1 MLSVE
6 NKSIMLGLI
15 MLNEVILSAIMLNV
29 VILGVIMLNV
39 VMLSVVTP
47 LGINLPCLV
56 VHFSITPSCSSIF
69 TFLAETE
76 QSLCPINLTREEK
89 P

>member
-1 MLSVE
+1 MLGLGNDPIMLSV
-6 NKSIMLGLI
+6 
-15 MLNEVILSAIMLNV
+15 IMLNV
-29 VILGVIMLNV
+29 VILGVIIQNV
-39 VMLSVVTP
+39 VMLGVVAP

-56 VHFSITPSCSSIF
+56 VHFGVTPSCSSIF